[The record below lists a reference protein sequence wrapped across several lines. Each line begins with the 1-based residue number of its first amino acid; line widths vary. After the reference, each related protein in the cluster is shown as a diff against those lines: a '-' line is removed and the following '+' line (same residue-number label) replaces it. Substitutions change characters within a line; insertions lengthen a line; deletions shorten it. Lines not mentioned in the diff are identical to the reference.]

1 MKTWLIKISSFG
13 TQFTEDDSLKRRIV
27 FSNIIFLTLPVVYIF
42 LMLLDYETFFKG
54 DITLVFD
61 QFIVPIII
69 VVCAICLIL
78 NRFGFTSL
86 SKIIFLVL
94 WPLFLHIIPIITQQ
108 TPSDY
113 YLAFPLG
120 IIFHAVLVQISFS
133 QKKEPV
139 KFWFSI
145 TINLFMMVY
154 ALDFLSAF
162 DQDPPGLNAV
172 RIHPYYTYDGIIYWL
187 LFNLLV
193 FYLLIVVENSIETT
207 SDAKNLIEDQKEK
220 LAQKNSELE
229 QAVISLKDL
238 NNYVEELNKGL
249 EEKVHLRTNE
259 LEVKNQKLVEYA
271 SYNAHQLRGPF
282 CRIKGL
288 VYLQQELRGEE
299 HTLDFQQMLTTS
311 LDEMDEVITHIQK
324 TVSTE
329 SLAGLDSIVGDQKS

>member
-1 MKTWLIKISSFG
+1 MKTWLINISSFG

-42 LMLLDYETFFKG
+42 LMLIDYKTFFKG
-54 DITLVFD
+54 SIILVFD

-69 VVCAICLIL
+69 LVCAICLML
-78 NRFGFTSL
+78 NRYGFTSL
-86 SKIIFLVL
+86 SKIIFLIL

-108 TPSDY
+108 TPADY
-113 YLAFPLG
+113 YIAFPLG
-120 IIFHAVLVQISFS
+120 IIFHAILIQISFS

-139 KFWFSI
+139 KFWLSI
-145 TINLFMMVY
+145 TINFFMMVFSL
-154 ALDFLSAF
+154 AFLTTF
-162 DQDPPGLNAV
+162 DQAPAELNAV
-172 RIHPYYTYDGIIYWL
+172 RLHSYYTLDGIQYWL

-193 FYLLIVVENSIETT
+193 FYLIIVIENSIETT
-207 SDAKNLIEDQKEK
+207 SDAKNLIEEQKEK
-220 LAQKNSELE
+220 LAQKNAELE

-249 EEKVHLRTNE
+249 EEKIHLRTNE

-288 VYLQQELRGEE
+288 VYLQQELRGQE
-299 HTLDFQQMLTTS
+299 HDLDFHQMLKTS
-311 LDEMDEVITHIQK
+311 IDELDGVISHIQK
-324 TVSTE
+324 TVSPE
-329 SLAGLDSIVGDQKS
+329 SQEGLD